1 MAVKVSGEY
10 LGALRTKSIHGPSNS
25 ILETDAP
32 TDNNGKGEK
41 FSPTDLVGTALAA
54 CMLTIMSMLAERSGI
69 EMKGVTYSVEKHMS
83 EDMPRRIVKLII
95 EFNMPKDLSDE
106 QKKKLEKAAHTCP
119 VHYSLNPEID
129 KQVSFNY

>member
-10 LGALRTKSIHGPSNS
+10 LGGLRTTSVHGPSGS
-25 ILETDAP
+25 VLETDAP

-54 CMLTIMSMLAERSGI
+54 CMLTIMSMVAERDGI
-69 EMKGVTYSVEKHMS
+69 DMKGVTYTVEKHMS
-83 EDMPRRIVKLII
+83 EDMPRRIIKLIVN
-95 EFNMPKDLSDE
+95 FNMPQDLSDE

-119 VHYSLNPEID
+119 VHYSLNTGIE
-129 KQVSFNY
+129 KALSFNY